1 LPLEDRVNN
10 IISLMTD
17 AEKMFLLGQS
27 PGVPRLGIATMQ
39 QAEGL
44 HGLRGGGGNTSTF
57 PQAIGLGET
66 WDVDILRNV
75 GFTEGYEA
83 RYIRQHA
90 AGGRGGTLI
99 VRAPNADMGRDIRWG
114 RTEECY
120 GEDPYLNGALTVAF
134 VKGMQGDD
142 PKYWQAAS
150 LLKHFLANS
159 NEKGRSGSS
168 SDFDDR
174 LFYEYYSVPFRM
186 GWVEGGA
193 KCFMASYNAWNKVPM
208 TCNPI
213 IPNVVVKDWGVDGVI
228 CTDAGSLGNMVRAH
242 RYYPDITQAAAGSIK
257 ACMNQYLDQYD
268 TPVSDALTAKLITM
282 ADIEKNIK
290 GTFRVFIRL
299 GFMDPPDNNP
309 YAKIGTDP
317 AAPWTT
323 QKSKDAVRLATDKS
337 VVLLKNTGNLLPLAK
352 TLKTIAV
359 IGPRGNE
366 VVRDWYGSTPA
377 YTVNPVEGIK
387 AKLAAGA
394 TVTFNDGKDIAAAAA
409 LAKTADVAILCV
421 GNSPN
426 ANNTW
431 MKVNDDSEGREGID
445 RVNITLPAVQED
457 LVKQVSA
464 ANPKSVVVLVSS
476 FPYAINWAQA
486 NVPAIV
492 HLANSS
498 QEMGNGLA
506 DVLFGDYNPAGR
518 TSQTWPKSLDQIP
531 TMMDYDIR
539 HGRTYMYFKGEP
551 LYPFGFGLSYTTFAY
566 SNLKTSAPALS
577 AKGSIDISVDVKNT
591 GTRDGDE
598 VVQLYVKHV
607 GSTVDRPG
615 KELRAF
621 SRVQIPAGATKT
633 VTLALP
639 ASRLAYWNT
648 TTKSWTIE
656 NDKVEL
662 MVGSSSAD
670 TKLDRT
676 IDVTP

>member
-1 LPLEDRVNN
+1 V
-10 IISLMTD
+10 
-17 AEKMFLLGQS
+17 
-27 PGVPRLGIATMQ
+27 
-39 QAEGL
+39 
-44 HGLRGGGGNTSTF
+44 
-57 PQAIGLGET
+57 
-66 WDVDILRNV
+66 
-75 GFTEGYEA
+75 
-83 RYIRQHA
+83 
-90 AGGRGGTLI
+90 
-99 VRAPNADMGRDIRWG
+99 
-114 RTEECY
+114 
-120 GEDPYLNGALTVAF
+120 
-134 VKGMQGDD
+134 
-142 PKYWQAAS
+142 
-150 LLKHFLANS
+150 
-159 NEKGRSGSS
+159 
-168 SDFDDR
+168 
-174 LFYEYYSVPFRM
+174 
-186 GWVEGGA
+186 
-193 KCFMASYNAWNKVPM
+193 
-208 TCNPI
+208 
-213 IPNVVVKDWGVDGVI
+213 
-228 CTDAGSLGNMVRAH
+228 
-242 RYYPDITQAAAGSIK
+242 
-257 ACMNQYLDQYD
+257 
-268 TPVSDALTAKLITM
+268 
-282 ADIEKNIK
+282 
-290 GTFRVFIRL
+290 
-299 GFMDPPDNNP
+299 
-309 YAKIGTDP
+309 
-317 AAPWTT
+317 
-323 QKSKDAVRLATDKS
+323 
-337 VVLLKNTGNLLPLAK
+337 
-352 TLKTIAV
+352 AV

-377 YTVNPVEGIK
+377 YTVTPADGIK
-387 AKLAAGA
+387 AKLAGA

-648 TTKSWTIE
+648 TSKSWTIE